1 MLSMNTSWQYPEKIH
16 LCHSKRQKGGFLET
30 AIDFIYLN
38 NLVKT
43 SKKYLEIIST
53 DVRLSDHRQ
62 YGILDPIFKTSSVQE
77 SLISRASVFSI
88 QGGFQKCVR
97 EF

>member
-1 MLSMNTSWQYPEKIH
+1 MNTSWQYPETIH
-16 LCHSKRQKGGFLET
+16 VWHSKRQKGFLET

-43 SKKYLEIIST
+43 SKKYLEMIST

-62 YGILDPIFKTSSVQE
+62 YGILNPIFKTSSIQE
-77 SLISRASVFSI
+77 SLISKASVFSI
-88 QGGFQKCVR
+88 QAGFQKCVI
-97 EF
+97 EV